1 MNPAGDDGRTAPAR
15 GPRQAVAGVVRV
27 LSPRGSLTLHPVDGA
42 FTFALRAALA
52 MALPALALAAAG
64 RTELAVYAMLGA
76 FTTTFGRNL
85 PYRRR
90 ARALALVALAMTA
103 CVGTGSALAAW
114 ALPRAGGAAVVV
126 AAMALVAGAAKYAC
140 DAARLGGLGAVL
152 LLFAFAAAANGTSTP
167 ADVLPHT
174 ALAAAG
180 AALAWALAMAGRLVH
195 PDRPQRL
202 AVATALRALAELWD
216 APGADHDG
224 RRRHRATA
232 AVLRAH
238 HALGLLPHAAGAERH
253 RGVCGRLTDLS
264 WSLLIGSAT
273 RPPDDPAALARQLR
287 RQARALADRRRRVPP
302 LLLPPETWPAAA
314 RADRD
319 AGTPAPPG
327 AGPVP
332 PRPAELRAAEL
343 VAGRHPGGPGHRS
356 VLLVPALR
364 MALATAVAGGAALA
378 LGLGHGYWA
387 ALTAAAVLHSVNVRT
402 ATQRAVQ
409 RTLGTAAGLVIVLA
423 VLALAP
429 GPGVLVAVI
438 VALEFLM
445 EYVVP
450 RNYGLGVVFLTPLA
464 LLMTDLTAPQSAGT
478 LVADRALASVLGIV
492 VGLLCG
498 LLVVHDRAVVRVE
511 RALAACT
518 AAAARAERALDGGR
532 PAAFP
537 DAQARLAVAVVELR
551 EADDAAAGEVWRAEI
566 DPAELAAAED
576 RAHLLLERFARR

>member
-1 MNPAGDDGRTAPAR
+1 MTRAGDDGRTPAAR

-52 MALPALALAAAG
+52 MALPALVLAATG
-64 RTELAVYAMLGA
+64 RTEQAVYAMLGA

-90 ARALALVALAMTA
+90 AGALALVALAMTA
-103 CVGTGSALAAW
+103 CVGVGSALAAW
-114 ALPRAGGAAVVV
+114 ALPRPGGAAVVV
-126 AAMALVAGAAKYAC
+126 AATALVAGAAKYAC

-152 LLFAFAAAANGTSTP
+152 LLFAFAAAANGTAGP

-202 AVATALRALAELWD
+202 AVAAALRALAALWD

-238 HALGLLPHAAGAERH
+238 HALGLLPRAAGGERH
-253 RGVCGRLTDLS
+253 GGVCVRLTELS

-287 RQARALADRRRRVPP
+287 EQARALADRRRRVPP
-302 LLLPPETWPAAA
+302 LLPGPASWTVGD
-314 RADRD
+314 RTGRD
-319 AGTPAPPG
+319 AGAPPTAPPSG
-327 AGPVP
+327 AG
-332 PRPAELRAAEL
+332 LRAAEL
-343 VAGRHPGGPGHRS
+343 LAGRHPGGPGHRS

-364 MALATAVAGGAALA
+364 MALGTALAGGAAPA

-387 ALTAAAVLHSVNVRT
+387 AVSAAAVLHSINVRT

-409 RTLGTAAGLVIVLA
+409 RTLGTAAGLVLA
-423 VLALAP
+423 LAILALAP

-438 VALEFLM
+438 VVLEFLL

-464 LLMTDLTAPQSAGT
+464 LLMTDLTAPEAAGT

-498 LLVVHDRAVVRVE
+498 LLVVHDRAVVRAE
-511 RALAACT
+511 RALTAC
-518 AAAARAERALDGGR
+518 AAATAQAERALDGGAT
-532 PAAFP
+532 AAFG

-566 DPAELAAAED
+566 DPAELAAAEA
-576 RAHLLLERFARR
+576 RAHLLLERFARG

>member
-1 MNPAGDDGRTAPAR
+1 MNPAGDDGRAPAAR
-15 GPRQAVAGVVRV
+15 GPRQAAAGVVRV

-52 MALPALALAAAG
+52 MALPALVLAATG
-64 RTELAVYAMLGA
+64 RTEQAVYAMLGA

-90 ARALALVALAMTA
+90 AGALALVALAMTA

-114 ALPRAGGAAVVV
+114 AQPRAGGVAVVV
-126 AAMALVAGAAKYAC
+126 VATALVAGAAKYAC

-202 AVATALRALAELWD
+202 AVAAALRALAALWD
-216 APGADHDG
+216 TPGADHDG

-238 HALGLLPHAAGAERH
+238 HALGLLPRAAGGERH
-253 RGVCGRLTDLS
+253 GGVCVRLTDLS

-287 RQARALADRRRRVPP
+287 DQARALADRRRRVPP
-302 LLLPPETWPAAA
+302 LLLDPASWT
-314 RADRD
+314 
-319 AGTPAPPG
+319 AGTPTGRG
-327 AGPVP
+327 AGA
-332 PRPAELRAAEL
+332 RTLPAAPTGAGFRAAEL

-364 MALATAVAGGAALA
+364 MALGTALAGGAASA

-387 ALTAAAVLHSVNVRT
+387 AVSAAAVLHSINVRT

-409 RTLGTAAGLVIVLA
+409 RTLGTAAGLVLA
-423 VLALAP
+423 LAILALAP

-438 VALEFLM
+438 VVLEFLL

-464 LLMTDLTAPQSAGT
+464 LLMTDLTAPEAAGT

-518 AAAARAERALDGGR
+518 AAAAQAERALDGDR
-532 PAAFP
+532 TAAFGG
-537 DAQARLAVAVVELR
+537 AQARLAVAVVELR

-566 DPAELAAAED
+566 DPAELAAAEA
-576 RAHLLLERFARR
+576 RAHRLLERFARG